1 MGMNLGQIWP
11 WLALLAG
18 GLCEAGFTT
27 ALRHI
32 DGGRNL
38 PALAGFLLAVTA
50 SMGLLAW
57 AGRHIPM
64 GTAYAVWAGIG
75 AATTVVIGMAFY
87 AEPMSIARALLL
99 VGLVGCIVGLKAL
112 G

>member
-1 MGMNLGQIWP
+1 MAGWA
-11 WLALLAG
+11 WAALLAG

-32 DGGRNL
+32 DGGRN
-38 PALAGFLLAVTA
+38 AWAMAGFLIAVSA
-50 SMGLLAW
+50 SMGLLAL

-75 AATTVVIGMAFY
+75 AGATAIIGMACY
-87 AEPMSIARALLL
+87 GEPMSLVRALLL
-99 VGLVGCIVGLKAL
+99 IGLILCIVGLKL
-112 G
+112 IG

>member
-1 MGMNLGQIWP
+1 MAFWAANWAWG
-11 WLALLAG
+11 ALFLG
-18 GLCEAGFTT
+18 GLFEAGFTT

-32 DGGRNL
+32 DGGRNIG
-38 PALAGFLLAVTA
+38 ALIAFLVSVTA
-50 SMGLLAW
+50 SMGLLAL

-75 AATTVVIGMAFY
+75 AAATAIIGVACY
-87 AEPMSIARALLL
+87 AEPMSLVRGLL
-99 VGLVGCIVGLKAL
+99 VIGLIGCIVGLKAL

>member
-1 MGMNLGQIWP
+1 MSANWGANWA

-32 DGGRNL
+32 DGGRNTA
-38 PALAGFLLAVTA
+38 ALVGFLVAVTA
-50 SMGLLAW
+50 SMGLLAL
-57 AGRHIPM
+57 AGRQIPM

-75 AATTVVIGMAFY
+75 AGATALIGVAFY

-99 VGLVGCIVGLKAL
+99 ITLIACIAGLKAL

>member
-1 MGMNLGQIWP
+1 MSAHWA
-11 WLALLAG
+11 WAALFAG

-27 ALRHI
+27 ALRHV

-50 SMGLLAW
+50 SMALLAL

-75 AATTVVIGMAFY
+75 AGATAIIGMAFY
-87 AEPMSIARALLL
+87 GEPVSMLRIALLA
-99 VGLVGCIVGLKAL
+99 GLIGCIAGLKAL

>member
-1 MGMNLGQIWP
+1 MNANWA
-11 WLALLAG
+11 WVALLAG

-38 PALAGFLLAVTA
+38 AALAGFVLAVTA
-50 SMGLLAW
+50 SMGLLAL

-75 AATTVVIGMAFY
+75 AGATALIGVAFY
-87 AEPMSIARALLL
+87 GEPVSLARALLL
-99 VGLVGCIVGLKAL
+99 CALIACIAGLKAL

>member
-1 MGMNLGQIWP
+1 MTAGWAWM
-11 WLALLAG
+11 ALLIG

-38 PALAGFLLAVTA
+38 PAVLAFVVAVTA
-50 SMGLLAW
+50 SMGLLAV

-75 AATTVVIGMAFY
+75 AAATALIGIGCY
-87 AEPMSIARALLL
+87 AEPVSLLRGLLL
-99 VGLVGCIVGLKAL
+99 IGLIGCIVGLKAI

>member
-1 MGMNLGQIWP
+1 MKMIWP
-11 WLALLAG
+11 WLALLGG
-18 GLCEAGFTT
+18 GLFEAGFTT

-38 PALAGFLLAVTA
+38 WALAAFLICVTA
-50 SMGLLAW
+50 SMLLLAL

-75 AATTVVIGMAFY
+75 AVATVIIGVVAY
-87 AEPMSIARALLL
+87 AEPFSLWRGMLLIALI
-99 VGLVGCIVGLKAL
+99 GCIVGLKAI

>member
-1 MGMNLGQIWP
+1 MTTGWA
-11 WLALLAG
+11 WAALLAG

-27 ALRHI
+27 ALRHL

-38 PALAGFLLAVTA
+38 AALAAFILTVTA
-50 SMGLLAW
+50 SMGLLAL

-75 AATTVVIGMAFY
+75 AGATALIGMAFY
-87 AEPMSIARALLL
+87 AEPVSLARTLLL
-99 VGLVGCIVGLKAL
+99 CGLIACIAGLKAL

>member
-1 MGMNLGQIWP
+1 MMAGWA
-11 WLALLAG
+11 WAALLAG

-38 PALAGFLLAVTA
+38 WAMAGFLIAVTA
-50 SMGLLAW
+50 SMALLAL
-57 AGRHIPM
+57 AGRHIAM

-75 AATTVVIGMAFY
+75 AGATAIIGMAFY
-87 AEPMSIARALLL
+87 GEPMSFVRALLL
-99 VGLVGCIVGLKAL
+99 IGLIGCIAGLKAL

>member
-1 MGMNLGQIWP
+1 MTMIWP
-11 WLALLAG
+11 WLALLGG

-38 PALAGFLLAVTA
+38 WALAAFIVAVTA
-50 SMGLLAW
+50 SMGLLAL

-75 AATTVVIGMAFY
+75 ATATVIIGVAFY
-87 AEPMSIARALLL
+87 AEPISIARGLLL
-99 VGLVGCIVGLKAL
+99 IGLVGCIVGLKAI

>member
-1 MGMNLGQIWP
+1 MMTSWAQAWP
-11 WLALLAG
+11 WAALLAG

-38 PALAGFLLAVTA
+38 PALAAFLVAVSA
-50 SMGLLAW
+50 SMGLLAL

-75 AATTVVIGMAFY
+75 AGATAIIGVALY
-87 AEPMSIARALLL
+87 GEPLSMMRALLL
-99 VGLVGCIVGLKAL
+99 AGLVGCIAGLKLL

>member
-1 MGMNLGQIWP
+1 MTNWA
-11 WLALLAG
+11 WAALLAG

-38 PALAGFLLAVTA
+38 PAMAGFLLAVTA
-50 SMGLLAW
+50 SMGLLAL
-57 AGRHIPM
+57 AGRHIAM

-75 AATTVVIGMAFY
+75 AGTTAIIGMAWY
-87 AEPMSIARALLL
+87 GEPVSIVRILLL
-99 VGLVGCIVGLKAL
+99 AGLIGCIAGLKAL

>member
-1 MGMNLGQIWP
+1 MNANWA
-11 WLALLAG
+11 WVALLAG

-38 PALAGFLLAVTA
+38 VALAGFLIAVTA
-50 SMGLLAW
+50 SMGLLAL

-64 GTAYAVWAGIG
+64 GTAYAVWVGIG
-75 AATTVVIGMAFY
+75 AGATALIGIAFY
-87 AEPMSIARALLL
+87 AEPLSLARALLL
-99 VGLVGCIVGLKAL
+99 ITLIACIAGLKAL

>member
-1 MGMNLGQIWP
+1 MMAAGWA
-11 WLALLAG
+11 WAALLAG

-38 PALAGFLLAVTA
+38 WALAGFLAAVTA
-50 SMGLLAW
+50 SMGLLAL
-57 AGRHIPM
+57 AGRQIPM

-75 AATTVVIGMAFY
+75 AGATAIIGVALY
-87 AEPMSIARALLL
+87 GEPLSLLRALLL
-99 VGLVGCIVGLKAL
+99 AGLIACIAGLKAI